1 MKEYLKIG
9 FILFGITAVVALLL
23 SGVNALTFEKI
34 AELEA
39 QSVLDAQAEVLE
51 GKDLGSAQIESFTAS
66 STDTSVKEYTQYTFA
81 DGKKAFCFTCAPKG
95 YGGEIVMVVGIGE
108 NSEVSGIKIIS
119 HSETPGLGAKITT
132 DENFKSQFVGKAL
145 EGDSIEIDAISG
157 ATISS
162 TAVKKAVTDSLSATR
177 RILE

>member
-1 MKEYLKIG
+1 MKDYLKVG

-23 SGVNALTFEKI
+23 SGVNAFTVERI

-39 QSVLDAQAEVLE
+39 KSVLEAQAEVLS
-51 GKDLGSAQIESFTAS
+51 GRDLSTAQIETFTAS
-66 STDTSVKEYTQYTFA
+66 STETSVKEYTQYTLA
-81 DGKKAFCFTCAPKG
+81 DGSRVFCFTCAPNG
-95 YGGEIVMVVGIGE
+95 YGGEIVMVVGVDE
-108 NSEVSGIKIIS
+108 TSAVSGVKVIS

-132 DENFKSQFVGKAL
+132 DENFKSQFAGKKL
-145 EGDSIEIDAISG
+145 EGDSVEIDAISG

-162 TAVKKAVTDSLSATR
+162 NAVKKAITDSLSATR